1 MPAINAF
8 DYAVLRVV
16 PSAERAE
23 FLNVGVVMHCPAM
36 QFLGCRV
43 SLDEER
49 LRALAPEADA
59 ETIREHVEAFAR
71 ICAEDPKAGP
81 IARLTR
87 RERFHWMVSPRS
99 TVIQVSPMHSGLCE
113 FPADT
118 LEELF
123 RRLVLR

>member
-1 MPAINAF
+1 VPAINAF

-16 PSAERAE
+16 PNVERGE
-23 FLNVGVVMHCPAM
+23 FLNVGVVLHCPAM

-43 SLDEER
+43 ALNEDK
-49 LRALAPEADA
+49 LTLLAPATDREV
-59 ETIREHVEAFAR
+59 IREHVEAFAR

-99 TVIQVSPMHSGLCE
+99 TVIQVSPMHSGICE
-113 FPADT
+113 YPDET

-123 RRLVLR
+123 RRLVL